1 MSLAA
6 VHMFSIVSFTLLRP
20 RVLRLVRYDIMTLM
34 VRLLLRLSI
43 RSRLRIFVVTFGSL
57 HFMEGSLR
65 LLRMGGL
72 RLIRFGFGLGV
83 LGPQMSVGLWAMV

>member
-1 MSLAA
+1 
-6 VHMFSIVSFTLLRP
+6 MFSIVSFTLLRP

-34 VRLLLRLSI
+34 VRLLLRLRL
-43 RSRLRIFVVTFGSL
+43 RSRLRTFVVTFGSL

-72 RLIRFGFGLGV
+72 WLIKFVFGLGV
-83 LGPQMSVGLWAMV
+83 LGPQMSLGLWAMV